1 MMEYES
7 VIGLEVH
14 AQLLTRSKLFC
25 ACATTFLADPNEHTC
40 PVCLGMPGVLPVLNQ
55 QTVDL
60 GIRLGLAV
68 QGHIAASCCF
78 ARKNYFYPDLPKG
91 YQISQYEEPLI
102 AGGGLDIEVNGGTK
116 HVRLIRIHLE
126 EDAGKSIHGENLADP
141 TKSYLDLNRCGVP
154 LLEIVSAPDLCSSEE
169 AKIYLQKLKTLLE
182 YLEVC
187 DGNMEEGSLRCDA
200 NVSIRPPGVEV
211 LGTRTEIK
219 NLNSFR
225 NVQRAIDYEIARQT
239 DVLAQG
245 GRVVQETRLFDAE
258 RGVTQPM
265 RSKEEAHDYRYFPE
279 PDLVPLRVDEA
290 WIARVRYTLPELP
303 DARRQRFMTQ
313 YGLPAYDAEV
323 LTVTRALADYFEA
336 AVQRYAQPKV
346 VSNWL
351 MSDLL
356 RELHRHHHTPQQ
368 APVTPAYLAEMLQM
382 VDDGVISGKIA
393 KTVFEEM
400 YQSGKSPRTIVA
412 EQGLL
417 QMTDSSALAEVIA
430 QVLAA
435 NPSQVA
441 AYRAGKEKLFGF
453 FVGQTMKATQG
464 KANPG
469 LVNELL
475 SKALQTED

>member
-1 MMEYES
+1 
-7 VIGLEVH
+7 
-14 AQLLTRSKLFC
+14 
-25 ACATTFLADPNEHTC
+25 
-40 PVCLGMPGVLPVLNQ
+40 MPGVLPVLNQ
-55 QTVDL
+55 QAVEL

-68 QGHIAASCCF
+68 HGRIAATCRF

-91 YQISQYEEPLI
+91 YQISQYAEPLI
-102 AGGGLDIEVNGGTK
+102 DGGGLDIAVNGTVK
-116 HVRLIRIHLE
+116 RVHLHRIHLE

-141 TKSYLDLNRCGVP
+141 SRSYVDVNRCGVP
-154 LLEIVSAPDLCSSEE
+154 LLEIVSAPDLRSAEE
-169 AKIYLQKLKTLLE
+169 ARIYLQKLKTLLE

-200 NVSIRPPGVEV
+200 NVSIRPRGTEA

-225 NVQRAIDYEIARQT
+225 NVQRALDYEMARQEA
-239 DVLAQG
+239 VLTQG

-258 RGVTQPM
+258 RGITLPM

-279 PDLVPLRVDEA
+279 PDLVPVCVDEA
-290 WIARVRYTLPELP
+290 WITRVRNALPELP
-303 DARRQRFMTQ
+303 ESRQQRFMTQ
-313 YGLPAYDAEV
+313 YGLPAYDADV

-336 AVQRYAQPKV
+336 AVQGYAQPKV
-346 VSNWL
+346 VSNWI
-351 MSDLL
+351 MSDVL
-356 RELHRHHHTPQQ
+356 RELNRHHHTPQQ

-382 VDDGVISGKIA
+382 VDEGVISGKIA

-400 YQSGKSPRTIVA
+400 YRSGKPPRTIVA

-435 NPSQVA
+435 HPERVA
-441 AYRAGKEKLFGF
+441 EYRAGKEKLFGF
-453 FVGQTMKATQG
+453 FVGQAMKATQG
-464 KANPG
+464 KANPQM
-469 LVNELL
+469 VNALL
-475 SKALQTED
+475 SKALRTEG